1 MEKRLEISVLIYP
14 KKEIVVSC
22 ADCKEELLRVEY
34 EGYADYSRKR
44 RLAER
49 QARVCTKCGAMF
61 APLADNVPVISW
73 GRTIAGDWIARAK
86 DGDFLVWRE
95 GQRYKWRYR
104 RYGAETVEVHC
115 ALSKAAAMIACTKHE
130 GWK

>member
-1 MEKRLEISVLIYP
+1 MNEIKTLFSNPPNLEIIAVCP
-14 KKEIVVSC
+14 VCNTEIG
-22 ADCKEELLRVEY
+22 RIGY
-34 EGYADYSRKR
+34 NGYADYGRQLKR
-44 RLAER
+44 LKAQIDGCEH
-49 QARVCTKCGAMF
+49 CGASF
-61 APLADNVPVISW
+61 REKAKKAVIPW